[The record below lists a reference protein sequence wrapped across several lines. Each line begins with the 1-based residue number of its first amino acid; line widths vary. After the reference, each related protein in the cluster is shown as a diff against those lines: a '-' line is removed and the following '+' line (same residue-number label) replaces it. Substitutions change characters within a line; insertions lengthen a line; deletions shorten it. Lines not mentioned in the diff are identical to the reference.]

1 MKKHISKDCDKQWPE
16 HHSECVR
23 VWSTVPDV
31 CTFSYVKV
39 FDSVFLAFLSPPSL
53 SFSPQSWQSPF
64 LCLHFTPLIETPV
77 MLSVCVF
84 VYFHLVCLNLT
95 VPSSSHSL
103 LLSPSSTCFVLLLPS
118 IHDCCHPPFLT
129 SYPFVAESQTLL
141 SLFPSLHSYYHFQHN
156 HHLLFFSI
164 SLHVL
169 FDFLCLYT
177 LYWWPVF
184 FPSSFSTPASLSLLF
199 SVSLWLTGVFTPQT
213 TSCCWRSMKACSQPP
228 FRPSSLGE
236 LPHFK
241 RKWIILWNEWR
252 HVRQW
257 QTHTHTLACTLALQT
272 CRDPHKHIHTI
283 CRHLWTRKCQR
294 KETSTH
300 FY

>member
-1 MKKHISKDCDKQWPE
+1 MIRHISKDCDKHWPK
-16 HHSECVR
+16 HLSECAH
-23 VWSTVPDV
+23 VWSRVPDI

-39 FDSVFLAFLSPPSL
+39 LDSTLLFLAFLSPPWV
-53 SFSPQSWQSPF
+53 FSPQSRQSLF
-64 LCLHFTPLIETPV
+64 LCLYFTPLIEIPV

-84 VYFHLVCLNLT
+84 MYFHLLCLPPATLFCSLPLCIPPILFFFFLLSMT
-95 VPSSSHSL
+95 AVSLPSSPNTPL
-103 LLSPSSTCFVLLLPS
+103 FLNPK
-118 IHDCCHPPFLT
+118 PFF
-129 SYPFVAESQTLL
+129 P
-141 SLFPSLHSYYHFQHN
+141 LFLSLHSYYHFQHN

-169 FDFLCLYT
+169 FDFSCLYT

-184 FPSSFSTPASLSLLF
+184 FPSSFSTLASLSLLF

-252 HVRQW
+252 HVRQ
-257 QTHTHTLACTLALQT
+257 
-272 CRDPHKHIHTI
+272 
-283 CRHLWTRKCQR
+283 
-294 KETSTH
+294 
-300 FY
+300 